1 VCASRLFYLK
11 IRNATGTTTTIVS
24 NAESQESH
32 TAEMA
37 DEHIRYSPGVEAH
50 IVSDADGGNIAKQLR
65 RR

>member
-1 VCASRLFYLK
+1 
-11 IRNATGTTTTIVS
+11 
-24 NAESQESH
+24 
-32 TAEMA
+32 MA